1 MNVKTHT
8 KRAKRPTSLTLRA
21 TLLFGLIAALVVS
34 AVGFYLYYS
43 IEKELIRRADYQV
56 SGRVQ
61 YFRQLLAT
69 DFPLTQLSHSP
80 QLFYRHVDS
89 DTNVVDVAVKR
100 LRAKID
106 RTFDLKLIHTVRG
119 IGYVCEVR
127 P

>member
-1 MNVKTHT
+1 MNVTAHT

-69 DFPLTQLSHSP
+69 DFPA
-80 QLFYRHVDS
+80 DS
-89 DTNVVDVAVKR
+89 AQ
-100 LRAKID
+100 
-106 RTFDLKLIHTVRG
+106 
-119 IGYVCEVR
+119 